1 MPILYGAIAYR
12 EDLTPQFQAE
22 IDSWDLAKTY
32 PHPIACPKGAPC
44 DKTYGLM
51 LEVNASDETAKE
63 YIDMVLA
70 NMEREECSKHADR
83 IRMNPP
89 R

>member
-1 MPILYGAIAYR
+1 MSILYGAIAYR
-12 EDLTPQFQAE
+12 EDLAAQFQTE
-22 IDSWDLAKTY
+22 IHSWELAKSY

-51 LEVNASDETAKE
+51 LEVNASEGTAME
-63 YIDMVLA
+63 YVDMVLN
-70 NMEREECSKHADR
+70 NMEREDCSKHATH
-83 IRMNPP
+83 IRLNPP